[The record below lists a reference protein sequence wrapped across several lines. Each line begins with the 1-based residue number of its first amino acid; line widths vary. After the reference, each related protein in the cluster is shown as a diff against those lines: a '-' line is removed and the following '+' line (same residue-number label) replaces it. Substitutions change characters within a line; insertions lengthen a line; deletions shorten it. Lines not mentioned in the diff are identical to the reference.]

1 MTVRTDIVVD
11 PSRSPRIVTVLAP
24 ETELT
29 VQDLH
34 DTLRAWEDS
43 EEGVTFD
50 VIVESAGKEELGG
63 GVRVGVTTTLQNAL
77 VEFEPRNTVAE
88 TGTATTGDGA
98 GLVLIDT
105 AAAFL
110 STVTI
115 GAHVLNATTG
125 ASSSVRDIDS
135 DSQVTLVGLGGG
147 TRQDWQV
154 GDTYYAYNVIQCAV
168 AGGNL
173 VAVDASGVTLDTP
186 LYPSFCTQVKL
197 ASASSATL
205 QEQSDIQYS
214 SYQNGVWVDVI
225 NGVPGVK
232 FPIGTPRAPVSN
244 LTDAQSIADVVGLN
258 TIYVLESLTITAGP
272 DHTDML
278 FIGRSPK
285 TTAIHIDAA
294 AVVTDCEYQAALV
307 SGTLDGS
314 CYITSCAV
322 KNLLFISGH
331 LETCVLREGT
341 ISLAGSGIGMI
352 NRCSSVDAFDAGV
365 GIPEI
370 DFNGSGQTVALQG
383 FDGSIRLKNKSG
395 PENVEINLAAGK
407 VWIDAD
413 VTAGIINVRGVGE
426 VVDNSTGTTVVNT
439 DGLLNATVIAATTWA
454 SDLSTLVPGEAGY
467 SLEQLLNLVEADYD
481 ATTAQLIVKHRSTG
495 AVLLTKAISGG
506 DVIPVALAEL

>member
-50 VIVESAGKEELGG
+50 VIVQSAGKEELGG

-88 TGTATTGDGA
+88 SGTATTGDGA

-173 VAVDASGVTLDTP
+173 VAVDAGGVTLDTP

-205 QEQSDIQYS
+205 QEQADIQYS

-272 DHTDML
+272 THEDML

-285 TTAIHIDAA
+285 TTEIHIDAA
-294 AVVTDCEYQAALV
+294 ADVTDCEYQDALI

-314 CYITSCAV
+314 CYITACAV
-322 KNLLFISGH
+322 RNLDFISGH
-331 LETCVLREGT
+331 LERCVLREGT
-341 ISLAGSGIGMI
+341 IKLAGVGIGMF
-352 NRCSSVDAFDAGV
+352 NRCSSVSATDAGV
-365 GIPEI
+365 DIPVI

-383 FDGSIRLKNKSG
+383 FDGSIRLRNKTG
-395 PENVEINLAAGK
+395 AADNVEINLAAGK

-413 VTAGIINVRGVGE
+413 VTAGILNVRGVGE
-426 VVDNSTGTTVVNT
+426 VVNLSSATVNT
-439 DGLLNATVIAATTWA
+439 EGLLNPAAIAAATWA

-467 SLEQLLNLVEADYD
+467 ALEQLLNLVEADYD
-481 ATTAQLIVKHRSTG
+481 ATTAQLIVKHRVSG
-495 AVLLTKAISGG
+495 AVLLTKTISGG
-506 DVIPVALAEL
+506 DVIPVALADL